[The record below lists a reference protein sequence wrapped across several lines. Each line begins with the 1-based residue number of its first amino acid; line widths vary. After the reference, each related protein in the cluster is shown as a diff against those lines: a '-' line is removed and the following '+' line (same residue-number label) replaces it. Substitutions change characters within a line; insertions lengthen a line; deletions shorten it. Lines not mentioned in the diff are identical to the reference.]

1 MARRK
6 KTNIGRRHKYYE
18 KRIQDCRKNTP
29 GRPRKR
35 AIPSNE
41 EPLDIL
47 ILNEKIKLPSSEWSK
62 CSSDGEVKL
71 CKIQDIDGVLKVVR
85 SLSIKNDGSW
95 TLCIHDTKII
105 NPATLPIF
113 ANFPLTLNEEL
124 AQDLLNVISEAKIC
138 PAHPDEHFIQF
149 IESCKEKQLYSLSK
163 TVLAYLDS
171 FAPVYHKDK
180 LYYKT
185 VRSKG
190 CQMLVSSRK
199 CLSCAKVRPSI

>member
-1 MARRK
+1 MV
-6 KTNIGRRHKYYE
+6 
-18 KRIQDCRKNTP
+18 
-29 GRPRKR
+29 
-35 AIPSNE
+35 
-41 EPLDIL
+41 
-47 ILNEKIKLPSSEWSK
+47 K

-71 CKIQDIDGVLKVVR
+71 CKIQEIDSVFKVVR

-113 ANFPLTLNEEL
+113 TNFPLTLNEEL
-124 AQDLLNVISEAKIC
+124 AQDLLNVISKAKIC

-149 IESCKEKQLYSLSK
+149 IESCKEKQLYSSSN

-171 FAPVYHKDK
+171 FAPVQHKDK

-185 VRSKG
+185 ERSKG
-190 CQMLVSSRK
+190 CQMLVSSGK
-199 CLSCAKVRPSI
+199 CLSCAKVRLSIRRWYQHWKTRQGTTPIDIPTPAAITNLRYINTPLTRQHKKNVRKQVISAQKKQ